1 MGVSGGSKSTG
12 EGLVFYIDPANS
24 RSYSGIGNTIY
35 DLVNTSIG
43 GTFING
49 ALIDPTN
56 NRSIYIDGVN
66 DYVAFP
72 VNTSLNF
79 GTGDFTVNVWLK
91 ASSVTLYGTIFALD
105 NTSQGN
111 GILMYTE
118 QTTGTLRTWCRG
130 VTKVGTIRIC
140 TNAWTQVTLTRT
152 SGTCRQ
158 YVNGVL
164 DETYSSA
171 LAITSDHNLR
181 IGYPY
186 IDNYPFFGYFGQVQ
200 AYNRA
205 LSVSEILNQYNR
217 NIKKYVAT
225 ENSADD
231 SLVLYFDPANPRSYS
246 GIGIT
251 ISDLS
256 GIGNTGTLTNGPT
269 FSALNGGSIILDGT
283 NDYINF
289 GDKLDMGTDNYSF
302 TAWFKLNSVTGYQ
315 TIFSKSTATNVDNR
329 YALYL
334 NNNKLQ
340 TFMQG
345 NQGVNGPDVDIT
357 SAVTLVKNKWYFI
370 CAVYERAN
378 TLKLYVDGYLDSSGT
393 ISQWQNVDIQN
404 STTFKLGAYANPGDS
419 PTNFTNGNIAYFKA
433 HKKALSSTEILQN
446 YNATKNRYIKVL
458 PPISDALVLN
468 LDAGSRASYVG
479 VGTTWYDLSGN
490 NLNGTL
496 VNGPTFA
503 GTGISSSLVFDRTND
518 HILIADNS
526 LLNTFSAM
534 TLEVIVKYTTTND
547 QIFAQKVNYSA
558 GGGYTLELFSSGIAA
573 FCYGSGGTSYLNVA
587 VSSYPANN
595 IYHML
600 FTLSGNTQTLYING
614 VSVATNSGGS
624 IPSLSGTVMKIG
636 DRTGSYATSSY
647 FGGNVYLTKFYNRA
661 LTAAEV
667 LQNFN
672 AYRTRYGI

>member
-205 LSVSEILNQYNR
+205 LPASEILNQYNR
-217 NIKKYVAT
+217 NIKKYVAI
-225 ENSADD
+225 ENSVNDGLTL
-231 SLVLYFDPANPRSYS
+231 SFDPANSRSYP

-251 ISDLS
+251 INNLA
-256 GIGNTGTLTNGPT
+256 GVGNTGILTNGPV
-269 FSALNGGSIILDGT
+269 FSALNGGSIYFDGS
-283 NDYINF
+283 NDYIDTTNTTILSGSTFTVSYWIYVSAF
-289 GDKLDMGTDNYSF
+289 GANYGSAAVSQKYTLF
-302 TAWFKLNSVTGYQ
+302 GAVASYLGY
-315 TIFSKSTATNVDNR
+315 TN
-329 YALYL
+329 
-334 NNNKLQ
+334 
-340 TFMQG
+340 TFMTAIQSAASG
-345 NQGVNGPDVDIT
+345 NAEGV
-357 SAVTLVKNKWYFI
+357 VTQSNFAKNRWYHY
-370 CAVYERAN
+370 VSTYDGSGS
-378 TLKLYVDGYLDSSGT
+378 TDSDKLKLYIDGVQRTLVYDNTVPSTPVLSAGATFALGYFVASGFNYFNGYLTSL
-393 ISQWQNVDIQN
+393 NVYN
-404 STTFKLGAYANPGDS
+404 R
-419 PTNFTNGNIAYFKA
+419 
-433 HKKALSSTEILQN
+433 ALSSAEVLQN

-479 VGTTWYDLSGN
+479 VGTSWYDLSGN

-503 GTGISSSLVFDRTND
+503 GTGVSSSIVFDRSND
-518 HILIADNS
+518 YVSVADNS

-534 TLEVIVKYTTTND
+534 TLEIIVKYTTTND
-547 QIFAQKVNYSA
+547 QIFVQKWNYA
-558 GGGYTLELFSSGIAA
+558 GSQGYTIELYLNEIAA
-573 FCYGSGGTSYLNVA
+573 ACYTGSNYLRVS
-587 VSSYPANN
+587 VSSYPVNN
-595 IYHML
+595 VYHMIL
-600 FTLSGNTQTLYING
+600 TLSGTTQTLYING
-614 VSVATNSGGS
+614 LSVSSNSSGAA
-624 IPSLSGTVMKIG
+624 PSLSGTALTIG
-636 DRTGSYATSSY
+636 NRSNLSGTYL
-647 FGGNVYLTKFYNRA
+647 GGNVYLTKFYNRA

>member
-1 MGVSGGSKSTG
+1 MGVSGGSKSSG

-35 DLVNTSIG
+35 DLINTSIG

-79 GTGDFTVNVWLK
+79 GSGDFTVNIWLK
-91 ASSVTLYGTIFALD
+91 ASSVSLYGTIFALD

-205 LSVSEILNQYNR
+205 LPASEILNQYNR

-225 ENSADD
+225 ENSVNDG
-231 SLVLYFDPANPRSYS
+231 LVLNYDASNSRSYV
-246 GIGIT
+246 GTGVT
-251 ISDLS
+251 INNLS
-256 GIGNTGTLTNGPT
+256 GIGNTGILVNGPT
-269 FSALNGGSIILDGT
+269 FSQLNGGSIVFDGT
-283 NDYINF
+283 NDYINVADSPSL
-289 GDKLDMGTDNYSF
+289 GMSSVNTVTVY
-302 TAWFKLNSVTGYQ
+302 AWFYATADGINSTREIIHKRNNDPTYVSYGISWGSSSNKNILFSRFGFDDGTVSDLNSDALPKLKWINACTTFDGSNHNMYIDGY
-315 TIFSKSTATNVDNR
+315 
-329 YALYL
+329 
-334 NNNKLQ
+334 
-340 TFMQG
+340 
-345 NQGVNGPDVDIT
+345 
-357 SAVTLVKNKWYFI
+357 LVKNATVSNKRIKDDNLPVTLGSFNGSQEYFQ
-370 CAVYERAN
+370 
-378 TLKLYVDGYLDSSGT
+378 GY
-393 ISQWQNVDIQN
+393 ISDAKIYNR
-404 STTFKLGAYANPGDS
+404 
-419 PTNFTNGNIAYFKA
+419 
-433 HKKALSSTEILQN
+433 ALSSTEVLQN
-446 YNATKNRYIKVL
+446 YNATKNRYIRAL
-458 PPISDALVLN
+458 PAITSGLVLN
-468 LDAGSRASYVG
+468 LDAGSRASYLG
-479 VGTTWYDLSGN
+479 VGNSWNDISGSGFALTLRN
-490 NLNGTL
+490 SPTFVASGESSYFTLNGSNQDFYL
-496 VNGPTFA
+496 ASYGPTFTEITFNLWVWRNGTQSGFA
-503 GTGISSSLVFDRTND
+503 GLVISRGNASGFFYTNQAGNPLTYMWLGD
-518 HILIADNS
+518 G
-526 LLNTFSAM
+526 NT
-534 TLEVIVKYTTTND
+534 Y
-547 QIFAQKVNYSA
+547 NYSSGLDTA
-558 GGGYTLELFSSGIAA
+558 NQTWSMATLTL
-573 FCYGSGGTSYLNVA
+573 TSTNVKW
-587 VSSYPANN
+587 
-595 IYHML
+595 
-600 FTLSGNTQTLYING
+600 YING
-614 VSVATNSGGS
+614 ILQHTRVNAH
-624 IPSLSGTVMKIG
+624 
-636 DRTGSYATSSY
+636 TSSTFSNLY
-647 FGGNVYLTKFYNRA
+647 IGSDGGLGGRYYNGRIAMVQLYNRA
-661 LTAAEV
+661 LTDAEI

-672 AYRTRYGI
+672 AYRTRYGV

>member
-49 ALIDPTN
+49 ASIDPTN

-79 GTGDFTVNVWLK
+79 GAGDFTVNVWLK

-105 NTSQGN
+105 NTSSGS

-118 QTTGTLRTWCRG
+118 QTTGTFRTWCAG
-130 VTKVGTIRIC
+130 VTKVGTTRIC

-164 DETYSSA
+164 DDSYSAAGS
-171 LAITSDHNLR
+171 ITSNHNLR

-205 LSVSEILNQYNR
+205 LSASEILNQYNR

-225 ENSADD
+225 ENSVNDG
-231 SLVLYFDPANPRSYS
+231 LVLNFDPANSRSYP

-251 ISDLS
+251 INNLS
-256 GIGNTGTLTNGPT
+256 GIGNTGVLTNGPT
-269 FSALNGGSIILDGT
+269 FSQLNGGTISFDGS
-283 NDYINF
+283 NDYIQIINEIPP
-289 GDKLDMGTDNYSF
+289 LSTF
-302 TAWFKLNSVTGYQ
+302 TIDLWINSVVPADGHRIIFDGYN
-315 TIFSKSTATNVDNR
+315 TFRVSILSGKYMVGAGNGSTWINFYLYSVRNPIYNTWEHICWTWDGSKSK
-329 YALYL
+329 LYL
-334 NNNKLQ
+334 NGAFEAEQ
-340 TFMQG
+340 S
-345 NQGVNGPDVDIT
+345 
-357 SAVTLVKNKWYFI
+357 SAAF
-370 CAVYERAN
+370 
-378 TLKLYVDGYLDSSGT
+378 ST
-393 ISQWQNVDIQN
+393 ISGELRLAGFVQGGYNWNG
-404 STTFKLGAYANPGDS
+404 KLSASKIYNR
-419 PTNFTNGNIAYFKA
+419 
-433 HKKALSSTEILQN
+433 ALSSTEVLQN

-458 PPISDALVLN
+458 TPISDALVLN

-496 VNGPTFA
+496 INGPTFA

-636 DRTGSYATSSY
+636 NRTNLSGTYL
-647 FGGNVYLTKFYNRA
+647 GGNVYLTKFYNRA
-661 LTAAEV
+661 LAATEV